1 MAKDFIDVNEYSR
14 KSGCICIHFKRLPSL
29 SPLFQ
34 DSCSSNKSG
43 GFYAHIYVSKE
54 KLFP

>member
-14 KSGCICIHFKRLPSL
+14 KSGCICIHFKRLPDL